1 MGGIG
6 YSCVYCNAVLL
17 DADHAKKHVVDQCEN
32 SPHKVMRDQL
42 NQTNILL
49 AILVEDAG
57 GEIRIPFGKLEMK
70 RAQLLSIE
78 PLIGELSLKLVD
90 QAVAP

>member
-1 MGGIG
+1 M
-6 YSCVYCNAVLL
+6 CVYCGKPLVDPEHAV
-17 DADHAKKHVVDQCEN
+17 KHVVDQCEH

-57 GEIRIPFGKLEMK
+57 GEIRIPFGKLELK
-70 RAQLLSIE
+70 RTQLLTIE
-78 PLIGELSLKLVD
+78 PLVGELSLRLVE
-90 QAVAP
+90 AEKKP

>member
-1 MGGIG
+1 MGQSIV
-6 YSCVYCNAVLL
+6 CAYCQKPLVDTEHAV
-17 DADHAKKHVVDQCEN
+17 KHVVDQCEN

-78 PLIGELSLKLVD
+78 PLVGELSLKLVD
-90 QAVAP
+90 QAAAP